1 MPFWLSSRRDLLSLE
16 AKNQAHRNS
25 KVTFLSHF
33 ASNQNWSTKLPVTST
48 TTGETEPQR
57 PHRTRNRWLAG
68 LGITLGVLL
77 VALVVAGEYVAHN
90 LGPILRSSVV
100 DTLSQRFH
108 SPVELDS
115 LDVSVAKGLKV
126 EGRGLR
132 IFYLAGPSQPDLQQ
146 KMGKPAPPM
155 LSVNHF
161 SFRSSLHSLL
171 HLKADIA
178 RVDIDGM
185 DLHIPPH
192 SGPHTPHITAPNSR
206 IKITV
211 AKIFCKNVNL
221 VIENANPE
229 KVPLSF
235 AIQNL
240 KLTDVG
246 GSGSMHYDAFLINP
260 KPVGA
265 IHATGH
271 FGPWHSDD
279 PRSTPV
285 DGHYTFTN
293 ADLGTIKGIG
303 GTLSSTG
310 DYAGRLDHITIDGTT
325 TTPNFSLDISDHPV
339 PLETTF
345 HAYVDGTN
353 GDTTLDPVE
362 ATLLHSH
369 FTTHGTV
376 VSIHGKGHDIQ
387 LTVHMPSGRIE
398 DLLALGMKS
407 QPPIMRGNVNLDA
420 KLHIPPGDVRV
431 VQKIQLA
438 GKVHIQSVEFT
449 NAQLQDRIDSLS
461 MRAQGHPGD
470 SKSAGSDLKPEV
482 ASQMTVDFSL
492 GNALLLVPS
501 LHYEVPGGA
510 AQLHGAYLVNGGAY
524 RFLGHIST
532 DATASQMVTGW
543 KSVLLIP
550 FDPLFKKH
558 GKGLE
563 LPVSISGKG
572 NDVKFGL
579 AMHNADEPVQ
589 QIANDLR
596 APTHH

>member
-1 MPFWLSSRRDLLSLE
+1 MHETR
-16 AKNQAHRNS
+16 
-25 KVTFLSHF
+25 
-33 ASNQNWSTKLPVTST
+33 TSDGDT
-48 TTGETEPQR
+48 QPPRQ
-57 PHRTRNRWLAG
+57 HRTRNRWLAAVA
-68 LGITLGVLL
+68 IAFGVFLI
-77 VALVVAGEYVAHN
+77 ASFIAAEYVARHI
-90 LGPILRSSVV
+90 GPILRSSVV
-100 DTLSQRFH
+100 STLSQRFH

-115 LDVSVAKGLKV
+115 LDVSVATGLKV

-132 IFYLAGPSQPDLQQ
+132 IFYLAGPTQPDLKQ
-146 KMGKPAPPM
+146 KQGLAAPPM

-161 SFRSSLHSLL
+161 IFHTSIHSLL

-192 SGPHTPHITAPNSR
+192 SGPHMPHITAPDSR

-211 AKIFCKNVNL
+211 AKIYCKNVNL
-221 VIENANPE
+221 VIENANPA
-229 KVPLSF
+229 KDPLSF
-235 AIQNL
+235 QVQDL

-246 GSGSMHYDAFLINP
+246 PGTPMLYDAFLINP

-279 PRSTPV
+279 PRSTSV
-285 DGHYTFTN
+285 DGQYTFTD

-303 GTLSSTG
+303 GTLASTG
-310 DYAGRLDHITIDGTT
+310 QFSGRLDHITIDGTT

-345 HAYVDGTN
+345 HAYVDATN
-353 GDTTLDPVE
+353 GDTTLDPVN

-369 FTTHGTV
+369 FTAQGTV
-376 VSIHGKGHDIQ
+376 ANIHGKGHDIA
-387 LTVHMPSGRIE
+387 LTVNLPHGRIE
-398 DLLALGMKS
+398 DLLQLAMKS
-407 QPPIMRGNVNLDA
+407 QPPIMRGNVTLNA

-431 VQKIQLA
+431 IQKIQLA
-438 GKVHIQSVEFT
+438 GTVHIQAVEFT

-492 GNALLLVPS
+492 GNALLLIPS
-501 LHYEVPGGA
+501 LHYEVPGGT
-510 AQLHGAYLVNGGAY
+510 AQLHGAYLVNGSAY
-524 RFLGHIST
+524 QFLGHIST

-543 KSVLLIP
+543 KSVLLTP

-563 LPVSISGKG
+563 LPISISGKG

>member
-1 MPFWLSSRRDLLSLE
+1 LHETR
-16 AKNQAHRNS
+16 
-25 KVTFLSHF
+25 
-33 ASNQNWSTKLPVTST
+33 T
-48 TTGETEPQR
+48 TDGDTQPPRQ
-57 PHRTRNRWLAG
+57 HRTRNRWLAAVA
-68 LGITLGVLL
+68 IAFGVFLI
-77 VALVVAGEYVAHN
+77 ASFIAAEYVARHI
-90 LGPILRSSVV
+90 GPILRSSVV
-100 DTLSQRFH
+100 STLSQRFH

-115 LDVSVAKGLKV
+115 LDVSVATGLKV

-132 IFYLAGPSQPDLQQ
+132 IFYLAGPTQPDLKQ
-146 KMGKPAPPM
+146 KQGLAAPPM

-161 SFRSSLHSLL
+161 IFHTSIHSLL

-192 SGPHTPHITAPNSR
+192 SGPHMPHITAPDSR

-211 AKIFCKNVNL
+211 AKIYCKNVNL
-221 VIENANPE
+221 VIENANPA
-229 KVPLSF
+229 KDPLSF
-235 AIQNL
+235 QVQDL

-246 GSGSMHYDAFLINP
+246 PGTPMLYDAFLINP

-279 PRSTPV
+279 PRSTSV
-285 DGHYTFTN
+285 DGQYTFTD

-303 GTLSSTG
+303 GTLASTG
-310 DYAGRLDHITIDGTT
+310 QFSGRLDHITIDGTT

-345 HAYVDGTN
+345 HAYVDATN
-353 GDTTLDPVE
+353 GDTTLDPVN

-369 FTTHGTV
+369 FTAQGTV
-376 VSIHGKGHDIQ
+376 ANIHGKGHDIA
-387 LTVHMPSGRIE
+387 LTVNLPHGRIE
-398 DLLALGMKS
+398 DLLQLAMKS
-407 QPPIMRGNVNLDA
+407 QPPIMRGNVTLNA

-431 VQKIQLA
+431 IQKIQLA
-438 GKVHIQSVEFT
+438 GTVHIQAVEFT

-492 GNALLLVPS
+492 GNALLLIPS
-501 LHYEVPGGA
+501 LHYEVPGGT
-510 AQLHGAYLVNGGAY
+510 AQLHGAYLVNGSAY
-524 RFLGHIST
+524 QFLGHIST

-543 KSVLLIP
+543 KSVLLTP

-563 LPVSISGKG
+563 LPISISGKG

>member
-1 MPFWLSSRRDLLSLE
+1 LHE
-16 AKNQAHRNS
+16 
-25 KVTFLSHF
+25 
-33 ASNQNWSTKLPVTST
+33 TST
-48 TTGETEPQR
+48 TLGETEPSH
-57 PHRTRNRWLAG
+57 PHRTRNRWLVAVA
-68 LGITLGVLL
+68 IALGVFLIALL
-77 VALVVAGEYVAHN
+77 ITAEYVAHHI
-90 LGPILRSSVV
+90 GPMLRSSVIT
-100 DTLSQRFH
+100 TLSNRFH

-115 LDVSVAKGLKV
+115 LDVSVATGLKV

-132 IFYLAGPSQPDLQQ
+132 ILYLAGPTQPDLRQ
-146 KMGKPAPPM
+146 KQGLPAPPM
-155 LSVNHF
+155 VSVNHF
-161 SFRSSLHSLL
+161 IFHTSLHSLL

-192 SGPHTPHITAPNSR
+192 SGAHMPHITASNSR

-221 VIENANPE
+221 VIENSNPA
-229 KVPLSF
+229 KDPLSF
-235 AIQNL
+235 AIQDL
-240 KLTDVG
+240 KLTDVVG
-246 GSGSMHYDAFLINP
+246 AGQPMLYDAFLINP

-279 PRSTPV
+279 PRSTAV

-293 ADLGTIKGIG
+293 TDLNTIKGIG

-345 HAYVDGTN
+345 HAYVDATN
-353 GDTTLDPVE
+353 GDTTLAPVN

-369 FTTHGTV
+369 FTAQGTV
-376 VSIHGKGHDIQ
+376 ANIHGKGHDIN
-387 LTVHMPSGRIE
+387 LTVNMPSGRIE
-398 DLLALGMKS
+398 DLLQLAMKS
-407 QPPIMRGNVNLDA
+407 QPPIMRGNVTLNA
-420 KLHIPPGDVRV
+420 KLHIPPGNVRV
-431 VQKIQLA
+431 IQKLLLA
-438 GKVHIQSVEFT
+438 GTVHIQAVEFT

-470 SKSAGSDLKPEV
+470 SKAAGSDLKPEV
-482 ASQMTVDFSL
+482 ASNMTVDFSL
-492 GNALLLVPS
+492 GNAMLLVPS
-501 LHYEVPGGA
+501 LHYEVPGGT
-510 AQLHGAYLVNGGAY
+510 AQLHGAYLVNGSAY
-524 RFLGHIST
+524 QFLGHVST

-543 KSVLLIP
+543 KSVLLAP

-558 GKGLE
+558 GRGLE
-563 LPVSISGKG
+563 LPISISGKG

-589 QIANDLR
+589 QIANDLHSPHPTNP
-596 APTHH
+596 PTHR

>member
-1 MPFWLSSRRDLLSLE
+1 MHE
-16 AKNQAHRNS
+16 
-25 KVTFLSHF
+25 
-33 ASNQNWSTKLPVTST
+33 TST
-48 TTGETEPQR
+48 TLGETEPSH
-57 PHRTRNRWLAG
+57 PHRTRNRWLVAVA
-68 LGITLGVLL
+68 IALGVFLIALL
-77 VALVVAGEYVAHN
+77 ITAEYVAHHI
-90 LGPILRSSVV
+90 GPMLRSSVIT
-100 DTLSQRFH
+100 TLSNRFH

-115 LDVSVAKGLKV
+115 LDVSVATGLKV

-132 IFYLAGPSQPDLQQ
+132 ILYLAGPTQPDLRQ
-146 KMGKPAPPM
+146 KQGLPAPPM
-155 LSVNHF
+155 VSVNHF
-161 SFRSSLHSLL
+161 IFHTSLHSLL

-192 SGPHTPHITAPNSR
+192 SGAHMPHITASNSR

-221 VIENANPE
+221 VIENSNPA
-229 KVPLSF
+229 KDPLSF
-235 AIQNL
+235 AIQDL
-240 KLTDVG
+240 KLTDVVG
-246 GSGSMHYDAFLINP
+246 AGQPMLYDAFLINP

-279 PRSTPV
+279 PRSTAV

-293 ADLGTIKGIG
+293 TDLNTIKGIG

-345 HAYVDGTN
+345 HAYVDATN
-353 GDTTLDPVE
+353 GDTTLAPVN

-369 FTTHGTV
+369 FTAQGTV
-376 VSIHGKGHDIQ
+376 ANIHGKGHDIN
-387 LTVHMPSGRIE
+387 LTVNMPSGRIE
-398 DLLALGMKS
+398 DLLQLAMKS
-407 QPPIMRGNVNLDA
+407 QPPIMRGNVTLNA
-420 KLHIPPGDVRV
+420 KLHIPPGNVRV
-431 VQKIQLA
+431 IQKLLLA
-438 GKVHIQSVEFT
+438 GTVHIQAVEFT

-461 MRAQGHPGD
+461 MRAQGHAGD
-470 SKSAGSDLKPEV
+470 SKAAGSDLKPEV
-482 ASQMTVDFSL
+482 ASDMTVDFSL
-492 GNALLLVPS
+492 GNAMLLVPS
-501 LHYEVPGGA
+501 LHYEVPGGT
-510 AQLHGAYLVNGGAY
+510 AQLHGAYLVNGSAY
-524 RFLGHIST
+524 QFLGHVST

-543 KSVLLIP
+543 KSVLLAP

-563 LPVSISGKG
+563 LPISISGKG

-589 QIANDLR
+589 QIANDLHSPHPTNP
-596 APTHH
+596 PTHR

>member
-1 MPFWLSSRRDLLSLE
+1 MHETR
-16 AKNQAHRNS
+16 
-25 KVTFLSHF
+25 
-33 ASNQNWSTKLPVTST
+33 T
-48 TTGETEPQR
+48 TDGDTQPPRQ
-57 PHRTRNRWLAG
+57 HRTRNRWLAAVA
-68 LGITLGVLL
+68 IAFGVFLI
-77 VALVVAGEYVAHN
+77 ASFIAAEYVARHI
-90 LGPILRSSVV
+90 GPILRSSVV
-100 DTLSQRFH
+100 STLSQRFH

-115 LDVSVAKGLKV
+115 LDVSVATGLKV

-132 IFYLAGPSQPDLQQ
+132 IFYLAGPTQPDLKQ
-146 KMGKPAPPM
+146 KQGLAAPPM

-161 SFRSSLHSLL
+161 IFHTSIHSLL

-192 SGPHTPHITAPNSR
+192 SGPHMPHITAPDSR

-211 AKIFCKNVNL
+211 AKIYCKNVNL
-221 VIENANPE
+221 VIENANPA
-229 KVPLSF
+229 KDPLSF
-235 AIQNL
+235 QVQDL

-246 GSGSMHYDAFLINP
+246 PGTPMLYDAFLINP

-279 PRSTPV
+279 PRSTSV
-285 DGHYTFTN
+285 DGQYTFTD

-303 GTLSSTG
+303 GTLASTG
-310 DYAGRLDHITIDGTT
+310 QFSGRLDHITIDGTT

-345 HAYVDGTN
+345 HAYVDATN
-353 GDTTLDPVE
+353 GDTTLDPVN

-369 FTTHGTV
+369 FTAQGTV
-376 VSIHGKGHDIQ
+376 ANIHGKGHDIA
-387 LTVHMPSGRIE
+387 LTVNLPHGRIE
-398 DLLALGMKS
+398 DLLQLAMKS
-407 QPPIMRGNVNLDA
+407 QPPIMRGNVTLNA

-431 VQKIQLA
+431 IQKIQLA
-438 GKVHIQSVEFT
+438 GTVHIQAVEFT

-492 GNALLLVPS
+492 GNALLLIPS
-501 LHYEVPGGA
+501 LHYEVPGGT
-510 AQLHGAYLVNGGAY
+510 AQLHGAYLVNGSAY
-524 RFLGHIST
+524 QFLGHIST

-543 KSVLLIP
+543 KSVLLTP

-563 LPVSISGKG
+563 LPISISGKG

>member
-1 MPFWLSSRRDLLSLE
+1 LHETR
-16 AKNQAHRNS
+16 
-25 KVTFLSHF
+25 
-33 ASNQNWSTKLPVTST
+33 T
-48 TTGETEPQR
+48 TLGETEPPRQ
-57 PHRTRNRWLAG
+57 HRTRNRWLAAVAIFLG
-68 LGITLGVLL
+68 LFLIAFFLT
-77 VALVVAGEYVAHN
+77 AEYVAHHI
-90 LGPILRSSVV
+90 GPMLRSSVV
-100 DTLSQRFH
+100 TTLSNRFH

-115 LDVSVAKGLKV
+115 LDVSVATGLKV

-132 IFYLAGPSQPDLQQ
+132 IFYLAGPTQPDLKQ
-146 KMGKPAPPM
+146 KQGLPAPPM

-161 SFRSSLHSLL
+161 IFHTSLHSLL

-192 SGPHTPHITAPNSR
+192 SGPHMPHITAPDSR

-221 VIENANPE
+221 VIENANPA
-229 KVPLSF
+229 KDSLSF
-235 AIQNL
+235 AIQDL

-246 GSGSMHYDAFLINP
+246 AGGPMLYDAFLINP

-265 IHATGH
+265 IHATGR

-279 PRSTPV
+279 PRSTAV

-353 GDTTLDPVE
+353 GDTTLAPVT

-369 FTTHGTV
+369 FTAQGTIV
-376 VSIHGKGHDIQ
+376 GIHGKGHDIN
-387 LTVHMPSGRIE
+387 LTVNMPRGRIE
-398 DLLALGMKS
+398 DLLQLAMKS
-407 QPPIMRGNVNLDA
+407 SPPIMRGNVTLNA

-431 VQKIQLA
+431 AQKIQLA
-438 GKVHIQSVEFT
+438 GTVHIQSVEFT

-461 MRAQGHPGD
+461 MRAQGHPDD
-470 SKSAGSDLKPEV
+470 SKAAGSDLKPEV

-532 DATASQMVTGW
+532 AATASQMVTGW
-543 KSVLLIP
+543 KSALLAP
-550 FDPLFKKH
+550 FDPLFRKH
-558 GKGLE
+558 GRGLE
-563 LPVSISGKG
+563 LPVSISGIK
-572 NDVKFGL
+572 NDVHFGL
-579 AMHNADEPVQ
+579 AMHGVDETPQ
-589 QIANDLR
+589 QIATDLHTPHPTNP
-596 APTHH
+596 APHH

>member
-1 MPFWLSSRRDLLSLE
+1 LPDIR
-16 AKNQAHRNS
+16 
-25 KVTFLSHF
+25 
-33 ASNQNWSTKLPVTST
+33 STNGDQESP
-48 TTGETEPQR
+48 R
-57 PHRTRNRWLAG
+57 PHRTRNRWFAA

-77 VALVVAGEYVAHN
+77 IAFVLTAEYVAHHI
-90 LGPILRSSVV
+90 GPILRSSVV
-100 DTLSQRFH
+100 ATLSQRFH

-115 LDVSVAKGLKV
+115 LDVSVAKGLEV

-146 KMGKPAPPM
+146 KMGMAAPPM

-161 SFRSSLHSLL
+161 SFRTSIRSLL
-171 HLKADIA
+171 HLQANIA

-192 SGPHTPHITAPNSR
+192 SGAHVAHITAPDSR

-211 AKIFCKNVNL
+211 AKIYCKNVHL

-229 KVPLSF
+229 KVPLAF
-235 AIQNL
+235 EVQNL

-246 GSGSMHYDAFLINP
+246 PGVPMLYDAFLINP

-279 PRSTPV
+279 PRSTSV
-285 DGHYTFTN
+285 DGHYTFTH
-293 ADLGTIKGIG
+293 AELGTIKGIG

-325 TTPNFSLDISDHPV
+325 NTPNFALDISNHPV

-345 HAYVDGTN
+345 HAYVDATS
-353 GDTTLDPVE
+353 GDTTLAPVT
-362 ATLLHSH
+362 ATLIHSH
-369 FTTHGTV
+369 FTAKGTV
-376 VSIHGKGHDIQ
+376 IGIHGKGHDID
-387 LTVHMPSGRIE
+387 LTVNMPSGRIE
-398 DLLALGMKS
+398 DLLELGMKS
-407 QPPIMRGNVNLDA
+407 PTPIMRGVVTLNA
-420 KLHIPPGDVRV
+420 RLHIPPGDVRV
-431 VQKIQLA
+431 AQKIQLA
-438 GKVHIQSVEFT
+438 GSVHIQGVEFT
-449 NAQLQDRIDSLS
+449 NAKLQDRIDSLS
-461 MRAQGHPGD
+461 MRAQGKPSD

-492 GNALLLVPS
+492 GNAMLLVPS

-510 AQLHGAYLVNGGAY
+510 AQLHGAYLLNGSSY
-524 RFLGHIST
+524 QFLGHIST
-532 DATASQMVTGW
+532 TAMASQMVTGW
-543 KSVLLIP
+543 KSVLLTP

-563 LPVSISGKG
+563 LPVSINGAG
-572 NDVKFGL
+572 NDVHFGL
-579 AMHNADEPVQ
+579 AMHGVDETPQ
-589 QIANDLR
+589 QIAADLHTVHP
-596 APTHH
+596 AEQAHH

>member
-1 MPFWLSSRRDLLSLE
+1 LHE
-16 AKNQAHRNS
+16 
-25 KVTFLSHF
+25 
-33 ASNQNWSTKLPVTST
+33 TST
-48 TTGETEPQR
+48 TLGETEPPR
-57 PHRTRNRWLAG
+57 PHRTRNRWLVAVA
-68 LGITLGVLL
+68 IALGVFLIALL
-77 VALVVAGEYVAHN
+77 ITAEYVAHHI
-90 LGPILRSSVV
+90 GPMLRSSVIT
-100 DTLSQRFH
+100 TLSNRFH

-115 LDVSVAKGLKV
+115 LDVSVATGLKV

-132 IFYLAGPSQPDLQQ
+132 ILYLAGPTQPDLQQ
-146 KMGKPAPPM
+146 KQGLPAPPM
-155 LSVNHF
+155 VSVNHF
-161 SFRSSLHSLL
+161 IFHTSLHSLL

-192 SGPHTPHITAPNSR
+192 SGAHMPHITASNSR

-221 VIENANPE
+221 VIENSNPA
-229 KVPLSF
+229 KDPLSF
-235 AIQNL
+235 AIQDL
-240 KLTDVG
+240 KLTDVVG
-246 GSGSMHYDAFLINP
+246 AGQPMLYDAFLINP

-279 PRSTPV
+279 PRSTAV

-293 ADLGTIKGIG
+293 TDLNTIKGIG

-345 HAYVDGTN
+345 HAYVDATN
-353 GDTTLDPVE
+353 GDTTLAPVN

-369 FTTHGTV
+369 FTAQGTV
-376 VSIHGKGHDIQ
+376 ANIHGKGHDIN
-387 LTVHMPSGRIE
+387 LTVNMPSGRIE
-398 DLLALGMKS
+398 DLLQLAMKS
-407 QPPIMRGNVNLDA
+407 QPPIMRGNVTLNA
-420 KLHIPPGDVRV
+420 KLHIPPGNVRV
-431 VQKIQLA
+431 IQKLLLA
-438 GKVHIQSVEFT
+438 GTVHIQAVEFT

-461 MRAQGHPGD
+461 MRAQGHAGD
-470 SKSAGSDLKPEV
+470 SKAAGSDLKPEV
-482 ASQMTVDFSL
+482 ASDMTVDFSL
-492 GNALLLVPS
+492 GNAMLLVPS
-501 LHYEVPGGA
+501 LHYEVPGGT
-510 AQLHGAYLVNGGAY
+510 AQLHGAYLVNGSAY
-524 RFLGHIST
+524 QFLGHVST

-543 KSVLLIP
+543 KSVLLAP

-558 GKGLE
+558 GRGLE
-563 LPVSISGKG
+563 LPISISGKG

-589 QIANDLR
+589 QIANDLHSPHPTNP
-596 APTHH
+596 PTHR

>member
-1 MPFWLSSRRDLLSLE
+1 MHETR
-16 AKNQAHRNS
+16 
-25 KVTFLSHF
+25 
-33 ASNQNWSTKLPVTST
+33 TSDGDT
-48 TTGETEPQR
+48 QPPRQ
-57 PHRTRNRWLAG
+57 HRTRNRWLAAVA
-68 LGITLGVLL
+68 IAFGVFLI
-77 VALVVAGEYVAHN
+77 ASFIAAEYVARHI
-90 LGPILRSSVV
+90 GPILRSSVV
-100 DTLSQRFH
+100 STLSQRFH

-115 LDVSVAKGLKV
+115 LDVSVATGLKV

-132 IFYLAGPSQPDLQQ
+132 IFYLAGPTQPDLKQ
-146 KMGKPAPPM
+146 KQGLAAPPM

-161 SFRSSLHSLL
+161 IFHTSIHSLL

-192 SGPHTPHITAPNSR
+192 SGPHMPHITAPDSR

-211 AKIFCKNVNL
+211 AKIYCKNVNL
-221 VIENANPE
+221 VIENANPA
-229 KVPLSF
+229 KDPLSF
-235 AIQNL
+235 QVQDL

-246 GSGSMHYDAFLINP
+246 PGTPMLYDAFLINP

-279 PRSTPV
+279 PRSTSV
-285 DGHYTFTN
+285 DGQYTFTD

-303 GTLSSTG
+303 GTLASTG
-310 DYAGRLDHITIDGTT
+310 QFSGRLDHITIDGTT

-345 HAYVDGTN
+345 HAYVDATN
-353 GDTTLDPVE
+353 GDTTLDPVN

-369 FTTHGTV
+369 FTAQGTV
-376 VSIHGKGHDIQ
+376 ANIHGKGHDIA
-387 LTVHMPSGRIE
+387 LTVNMPHGRIE
-398 DLLALGMKS
+398 DLLQLAMKS
-407 QPPIMRGNVNLDA
+407 QPPIMRGNVTLNA

-431 VQKIQLA
+431 IQKIQLA
-438 GKVHIQSVEFT
+438 GTVHIQAVEFT

-482 ASQMTVDFSL
+482 ASEMTVDFSL

-501 LHYEVPGGA
+501 LHYQVPGGT
-510 AQLHGAYLVNGGAY
+510 AQLHGAYLVNGSAY
-524 RFLGHIST
+524 QFLGRIST
-532 DATASQMVTGW
+532 DAMASQMLTGW
-543 KSVLLIP
+543 KSVLLTP

-558 GKGLE
+558 GHGLE

-579 AMHNADEPVQ
+579 AMHNADEPVS
-589 QIANDLR
+589 QIVNDLHSPHPA
-596 APTHH
+596 APARH

>member
-1 MPFWLSSRRDLLSLE
+1 
-16 AKNQAHRNS
+16 
-25 KVTFLSHF
+25 
-33 ASNQNWSTKLPVTST
+33 LPDPST
-48 TTGETEPQR
+48 TTGAPEPHR
-57 PHRTRNRWLAG
+57 PHRTRNRWLAAVAIF
-68 LGITLGVLL
+68 LGAFLIAFVIT
-77 VALVVAGEYVAHN
+77 AEYVAHHI
-90 LGPILRSSVV
+90 GPMLRSSVV
-100 DTLSQRFH
+100 STLSQRFH

-115 LDVSVAKGLKV
+115 LDVSVATGLKV

-132 IFYLAGPSQPDLQQ
+132 ILYLAGPTQPDLKQ
-146 KMGKPAPPM
+146 KQGLPAPPM
-155 LSVNHF
+155 VSVNHF
-161 SFRSSLHSLL
+161 IFHTSLHSLL

-192 SGPHTPHITAPNSR
+192 SGAHMPHITAPNSR

-221 VIENANPE
+221 VIENANPA
-229 KVPLSF
+229 KDPLSF
-235 AIQNL
+235 AIQDL

-246 GSGSMHYDAFLINP
+246 AGSPMLYDAFLINP

-279 PRSTPV
+279 PRSTSV
-285 DGHYTFTN
+285 DGHYTFSN
-293 ADLGTIKGIG
+293 ADLDTIKGIG

-353 GDTTLDPVE
+353 GDTTLAPVN

-369 FTTHGTV
+369 FTAQGTV
-376 VSIHGKGHDIQ
+376 ANIHGKGHDIA
-387 LTVHMPSGRIE
+387 LTVNMPSGRIE
-398 DLLALGMKS
+398 DLLQLAMKS
-407 QPPIMRGNVNLDA
+407 SPPIMRGNVTLNA
-420 KLHIPPGDVRV
+420 KLHIPPGNVRV

-438 GKVHIQSVEFT
+438 GTVHIQSVEFT

-461 MRAQGHPGD
+461 MRAQGKAGD
-470 SKSAGSDLKPEV
+470 SKAAGSDLKPEV

-510 AQLHGAYLVNGGAY
+510 AQLHGAYLVNGSAY
-524 RFLGHIST
+524 QFLGHIST
-532 DATASQMVTGW
+532 DAMASQMVTGW
-543 KSVLLIP
+543 KSVLLTP
-550 FDPLFKKH
+550 FDPLFRKH

-579 AMHNADEPVQ
+579 AMHGVDEPAQ

-596 APTHH
+596 TPHPTNPNPHH

>member
-1 MPFWLSSRRDLLSLE
+1 LPDNRTTKGDAE
-16 AKNQAHRNS
+16 
-25 KVTFLSHF
+25 SH
-33 ASNQNWSTKLPVTST
+33 
-48 TTGETEPQR
+48 R
-57 PHRTRNRWLAG
+57 PHRTRNRWLAA

-77 VALVVAGEYVAHN
+77 IAFVAAGEYVAHN
-90 LGPILRSSVV
+90 LGPILRASVV

-115 LDVSVAKGLKV
+115 LDVSIAKGLKV

-146 KMGKPAPPM
+146 KMGKSAPPM

-161 SFRSSLHSLL
+161 SFRTSLHALL
-171 HLKADIA
+171 HLQANIA

-192 SGPHTPHITAPNSR
+192 SGAHTPHITAPNSR

-221 VIENANPE
+221 VIENANPA
-229 KVPLSF
+229 KDPLSF

-240 KLTDVG
+240 NLTDVG
-246 GSGSMHYDAFLINP
+246 PGVPMLYDAFLINP
-260 KPVGA
+260 KPIGA
-265 IHATGH
+265 IRATGH

-293 ADLGTIKGIG
+293 ADLGSIKGIG

-310 DYAGRLDHITIDGTT
+310 DYTGRLDHITIDGTT

-353 GDTTLDPVE
+353 GDTTLDPVQ
-362 ATLLHSH
+362 ATLIHSH
-369 FTTHGTV
+369 FTTQGTV
-376 VSIHGKGHDIQ
+376 VNIHGKGHDIN
-387 LTVHMPSGRIE
+387 LTVNMPRGRIE
-398 DLLALGMKS
+398 DLLQLAMKS
-407 QPPIMRGNVNLDA
+407 SPPIMRGAVTLNA

-438 GKVHIQSVEFT
+438 GTVHIRSVEFT

-470 SKSAGSDLKPEV
+470 SKAAGSDLKPEV

-510 AQLHGAYLVNGGAY
+510 AQLHGAYLVNGSAY
-524 RFLGHIST
+524 QFLGHIST
-532 DATASQMVTGW
+532 TAKASQMVTGW
-543 KSVLLIP
+543 KSALLTP
-550 FDPLFKKH
+550 FDPLFSKH

-563 LPVSISGKG
+563 LPISISGKG
-572 NDVKFGL
+572 NDVKYGL
-579 AMHNADEPVQ
+579 AMHGVDEPPQ
-589 QIANDLR
+589 QIADDLR
-596 APTHH
+596 TVHPANPPAHH

>member
-1 MPFWLSSRRDLLSLE
+1 MHETR
-16 AKNQAHRNS
+16 
-25 KVTFLSHF
+25 
-33 ASNQNWSTKLPVTST
+33 T
-48 TTGETEPQR
+48 TDGDTQPPRQ
-57 PHRTRNRWLAG
+57 HRTRNRWLAAVA
-68 LGITLGVLL
+68 IAFGVFLI
-77 VALVVAGEYVAHN
+77 ASFIAAEYVARHI
-90 LGPILRSSVV
+90 GPILRSSVV
-100 DTLSQRFH
+100 STLSQRFH

-115 LDVSVAKGLKV
+115 LDVSVATGLKV

-132 IFYLAGPSQPDLQQ
+132 IFYLAGPTQPDLKQ
-146 KMGKPAPPM
+146 KQGLAAPPM

-161 SFRSSLHSLL
+161 IFHTSIHSLL

-192 SGPHTPHITAPNSR
+192 SGPHMPHITAPDSR

-211 AKIFCKNVNL
+211 AKIYCKNVNL
-221 VIENANPE
+221 VIENANPA
-229 KVPLSF
+229 KDPLSF
-235 AIQNL
+235 QVQDL

-246 GSGSMHYDAFLINP
+246 PGTPMLYDAFLINP

-279 PRSTPV
+279 PRSTSV
-285 DGHYTFTN
+285 DGQYTFTD

-303 GTLSSTG
+303 GTLASTG
-310 DYAGRLDHITIDGTT
+310 QFSGRLDHITIDGTT

-345 HAYVDGTN
+345 HAYVDATN
-353 GDTTLDPVE
+353 GDTTLDPVN

-369 FTTHGTV
+369 FTAQGTV
-376 VSIHGKGHDIQ
+376 ANIHGKGHDIA
-387 LTVHMPSGRIE
+387 LTVNLPHGRIE
-398 DLLALGMKS
+398 DLLQLAMKS
-407 QPPIMRGNVNLDA
+407 QPPIMRGNVTLKA

-431 VQKIQLA
+431 IQKLQLA
-438 GKVHIQSVEFT
+438 GTVHIQAVEFT

-470 SKSAGSDLKPEV
+470 SKAAGSDQKPEV
-482 ASQMTVDFSL
+482 ASEMIVDFSL

-501 LHYEVPGGA
+501 LHYEVPGGI
-510 AQLHGAYLVNGGAY
+510 AQLHGAYLVNGSTY
-524 RFLGHIST
+524 QFLGHIST
-532 DATASQMVTGW
+532 TAKASQMVTGW
-543 KSVLLIP
+543 KSALLAP
-550 FDPLFKKH
+550 FDPLFSKH

-589 QIANDLR
+589 QIANGLR
-596 APTHH
+596 GVHSADPPPHH

>member
-1 MPFWLSSRRDLLSLE
+1 LHE
-16 AKNQAHRNS
+16 
-25 KVTFLSHF
+25 
-33 ASNQNWSTKLPVTST
+33 TST
-48 TTGETEPQR
+48 TLGETEPPR
-57 PHRTRNRWLAG
+57 PHRTRNRWLVAVA
-68 LGITLGVLL
+68 IALGVFLIALL
-77 VALVVAGEYVAHN
+77 ITAEYVAHHI
-90 LGPILRSSVV
+90 GPMLRSSVIT
-100 DTLSQRFH
+100 TLSNRFH

-115 LDVSVAKGLKV
+115 LDVSVATGLKV

-132 IFYLAGPSQPDLQQ
+132 ILYLAGPTQPDLQQ
-146 KMGKPAPPM
+146 KQGLPAPPM
-155 LSVNHF
+155 VSVNHF
-161 SFRSSLHSLL
+161 IFHTSLHSLL

-178 RVDIDGM
+178 RVDIHGM

-192 SGPHTPHITAPNSR
+192 SGAHMPHITASNSR

-221 VIENANPE
+221 VIENSNPA
-229 KVPLSF
+229 KDPLSF
-235 AIQNL
+235 AIQDL
-240 KLTDVG
+240 KLTDVVG
-246 GSGSMHYDAFLINP
+246 AGQPMLYDAFLINP

-279 PRSTPV
+279 PRSTAV

-293 ADLGTIKGIG
+293 TDLNTIKGIG

-345 HAYVDGTN
+345 HAYVDATN
-353 GDTTLDPVE
+353 GDTTLAPVN

-369 FTTHGTV
+369 FTAQGTV
-376 VSIHGKGHDIQ
+376 ANIHGKGHDIN
-387 LTVHMPSGRIE
+387 LTVNMPSGRIE
-398 DLLALGMKS
+398 DLLQLAMKS
-407 QPPIMRGNVNLDA
+407 QPPIMRGNVTLNA
-420 KLHIPPGDVRV
+420 KLHIPPGNVRV
-431 VQKIQLA
+431 IQKLLLA
-438 GKVHIQSVEFT
+438 GTVHIQAVEFT

-461 MRAQGHPGD
+461 MRAQGHAGD
-470 SKSAGSDLKPEV
+470 SKAAGSDLKPEV
-482 ASQMTVDFSL
+482 ASDMTVDFSL
-492 GNALLLVPS
+492 GNAMLLVPS
-501 LHYEVPGGA
+501 LHYEVPGGT
-510 AQLHGAYLVNGGAY
+510 AQLHGAYLVNGSAY
-524 RFLGHIST
+524 QFLGHVST

-543 KSVLLIP
+543 KSVLLAP

-558 GKGLE
+558 GRGLE
-563 LPVSISGKG
+563 LPISISGKG

-589 QIANDLR
+589 QIANDLHSPHPTNP
-596 APTHH
+596 PTHR